1 MRTIEAVKV
10 VNHLIL
16 SSTWKTAVFS
26 VQIQMRLRWEGGK
39 NSLGATVW
47 NKILGFDQS
56 DAEKLDSFCKK
67 WRAYYPGDSWLFHL
81 LDVKVSGCVKGSMLR
96 SMESDEYLWKSLSQ
110 NSGELDHSVQH
121 IEFDDWS
128 SYLQWW
134 SPYAPLF
141 RTLLH
146 SIWCKNK
153 DPMSKQLVSVLSSKW
168 LFPHTDGGSP
178 GVLAA
183 LWIAIFQPGQ
193 MNSILWPGQLTSG
206 WLHWSMC

>member
-1 MRTIEAVKV
+1 MPWMRVIEAVMV

-16 SSTWKTAVFS
+16 SSPWKTAVFS
-26 VQIQMRLRWEGGK
+26 LQIQMRLRWEGGK
-39 NSLGATVW
+39 ISLGATVW

-56 DAEKLDSFCKK
+56 DVGKLDSFCKK
-67 WRAYYPGDSWLFHL
+67 WRAYYPRVSWLFHL
-81 LDVKVSGCVKGSMLR
+81 LEVKVSGCVKLSTPCL
-96 SMESDEYLWKSLSQ
+96 MESDEHLWKSLSQ

-134 SPYAPLF
+134 SSYAPLF

-153 DPMSKQLVSVLSSKW
+153 DPM
-168 LFPHTDGGSP
+168 
-178 GVLAA
+178 
-183 LWIAIFQPGQ
+183 
-193 MNSILWPGQLTSG
+193 
-206 WLHWSMC
+206 